1 MCIPPNPTTKSW
13 SAWFDSVLYHASRF
27 ERYADFI
34 SNELKLSNQPSDSL
48 LRLSQIYSD
57 ECHMQKLKTQFDFI
71 KAKGPTLLCYLNY
84 FRMRVPHVMEAHD
97 KMQYFLL
104 YLQQNTTIKSEDLGD
119 SFLLLDKASQEYVK
133 NVCETAF
140 TKSDAKLRK
149 YVNDA
154 AQFLKEVK
162 VLDPRK
168 IMSSK
173 LYSSYNNIPGF
184 CERVSEEE
192 WIKYVTIIG
201 PEAVLTSVN
210 GNLDLKQ
217 FWRSRAN
224 ELPCLYKLAS
234 IYCIGTLGSYDVERA
249 FSAYESI
256 LDTNSQ
262 GAPLSQ
268 LELKM
273 QNFHQ

>member
-1 MCIPPNPTTKSW
+1 
-13 SAWFDSVLYHASRF
+13 
-27 ERYADFI
+27 
-34 SNELKLSNQPSDSL
+34 
-48 LRLSQIYSD
+48 
-57 ECHMQKLKTQFDFI
+57 
-71 KAKGPTLLCYLNY
+71 
-84 FRMRVPHVMEAHD
+84 MRVPHVMEAHD